1 MTPAQ
6 TKLRIIPL
14 GGMNEIG
21 KNMTVFEYGEDALI
35 VDCGFAFPD
44 DEMLGVDYVIPDI
57 TYLQRIRDRIK
68 GIVLTHG
75 HEDHIGGI
83 PYLLK
88 EISLPI
94 YGTRLTLGILFNKLR
109 EHGLEKTAMLT
120 EISAGGSIKLGSFDV
135 EFIGVNH
142 SIADAVALAIHTR
155 LGTVIHTGDFK
166 IDTTPIIG
174 DIIDLTRFGELG
186 KRGVLALLAD
196 STNIE
201 RPGYSMSESKVGVS
215 FDNIFRSNDKK
226 RIIVTTFASNVHRV
240 QQIINYA
247 VKYDRKVAVT
257 GRSMI
262 NIITAARQLG
272 YMKIPDGTFV
282 DIDLI
287 TRYPHEKMVII
298 TTGSQGEHMSALY
311 RMAFSDHKKVEIGP
325 RDLVIMSASPIPGN
339 EKLVTKVINELFK
352 AGAEVVH
359 DSFAEV
365 HVSGHACQEEIKLIH
380 ALTRPK
386 YFIPVHGEYRHL
398 KKHAALAQSMGVDS
412 KNIFIL
418 DIGAVLEMD
427 RYKATVIGTV
437 PAGKVLVDGLGVGDV
452 GNVVL
457 RDRKH
462 LSKDGLIVV
471 VATVDAS
478 NGNLISGPDIVSRG
492 FVYVREAEDLMESAR
507 TLARDVLLED
517 NNVTS
522 SDWAFAKSKVKESL
536 STYLYE
542 KTKRNPMI
550 LPVIMEV

>member
-1 MTPAQ
+1 
-6 TKLRIIPL
+6 
-14 GGMNEIG
+14 MNEIG

>member
-1 MTPAQ
+1 
-6 TKLRIIPL
+6 
-14 GGMNEIG
+14 MNEIG

-174 DIIDLTRFGELG
+174 DTIDLTRFGELG